1 MTNERGRLVLV
12 VGPSG
17 AGKDSILQYAKD
29 RFAGNDAF
37 VFPRRLITR
46 ISDATEDHESIDAT
60 AFEDLLVE
68 GRLVLHWQAH
78 GLGYG
83 IRKDIDNL
91 LEMGRIVSVNV
102 SRTILGET
110 AQRYPTAVI
119 VEISASAAIRAARIA
134 ARGRETATDAT
145 LRTQRTVPVPAT
157 TLPAHIIRNE
167 GNIAGAGDAFCA
179 VLQELAS
186 DVPATAGPAR
196 KTSAA

>member
-1 MTNERGRLVLV
+1 MTNGRGRLVLV

-37 VFPRRLITR
+37 LFPRRLITR
-46 ISDATEDHESIDAT
+46 MSDATEDHVSIDAN
-60 AFEDLLVE
+60 AFEDLLVQ
-68 GRLVLHWQAH
+68 GRLALHWQAH
-78 GLGYG
+78 GFRYG
-83 IRKDIDNL
+83 IRDEIDSQ
-91 LEMGRIVSVNV
+91 LELGQIVSVNV

-119 VEISASAAIRAARIA
+119 VEISASPTIRAARIA
-134 ARGRETATDAT
+134 TRGRESAPDAT
-145 LRTQRTVPVPAT
+145 LRSQRTVPVPAT
-157 TLPAHIIRNE
+157 TLPLHVIENE
-167 GNIAGAGDAFCA
+167 GDIAEAGAAFCA
-179 VLQELAS
+179 VLRQLAP